1 MSLQCLKQIKRIRKL
16 KCKLTVAAHLR
27 AVALSL
33 AKVSTFLP
41 KVTVNNFNFL
51 CTKEASKKVRLLTQS
66 GS

>member
-27 AVALSL
+27 DVALSL

-41 KVTVNNFNFL
+41 NVTVNKLNL
-51 CTKEASKKVRLLTQS
+51 YVLKKPQKARC